1 VVVGAGLA
9 GLSAALRLAGAG
21 REVTV
26 VERADA
32 PGGRCG
38 LLARDGYAFDTGPA
52 VLTMPGL
59 LADAL
64 GAVGEDLD
72 DWLDLVA
79 LDPLYLAHFPDG
91 STLNVRADVG
101 EMAEEIGRVCGARE
115 AAGYRRY
122 VGFVSELYR
131 TEMADFIDRNLDG
144 VGDLFTANLV
154 RIAGLGGFRRLSSK
168 VAQYLHDPRTQR
180 VLSFQSMYAGL
191 SPFDAL
197 ALYAVISY
205 MDTVGGV
212 FFPRGG
218 MHAVP
223 RALAAAGEKHGVSF
237 RYGTPV
243 ERVIV
248 EGGRA
253 RGIVTSAGERVSAD
267 AVVVTADLP
276 VAYRQLLPAGSAPR
290 RLARQRYSP
299 SCFLLL
305 AGSRARYAGIAHHN
319 LHFGRA
325 WRRTFSE
332 LIDRG
337 DLMSDPSLFVT
348 NPSRT
353 DPGLAPPGRESYYVL
368 APVPNLDAP
377 LDWETLGPRYR
388 DECLARLEGLGY
400 IGFADS
406 LDVVDVTTPADWAAR
421 GMERGAPFAAA
432 HTFAQTGPF
441 RARNLPRGIDG
452 LVFAGSGTVPGVGV
466 PMVLVSG
473 RLAAE
478 RIVGTGGQSK

>member
-1 VVVGAGLA
+1 
-9 GLSAALRLAGAG
+9 
-21 REVTV
+21 
-26 VERADA
+26 
-32 PGGRCG
+32 
-38 LLARDGYAFDTGPA
+38 
-52 VLTMPGL
+52 
-59 LADAL
+59 
-64 GAVGEDLD
+64 
-72 DWLDLVA
+72 
-79 LDPLYLAHFPDG
+79 
-91 STLNVRADVG
+91 
-101 EMAEEIGRVCGARE
+101 
-115 AAGYRRY
+115 
-122 VGFVSELYR
+122 
-131 TEMADFIDRNLDG
+131 
-144 VGDLFTANLV
+144 
-154 RIAGLGGFRRLSSK
+154 
-168 VAQYLHDPRTQR
+168 
-180 VLSFQSMYAGL
+180 
-191 SPFDAL
+191 
-197 ALYAVISY
+197 
-205 MDTVGGV
+205 
-212 FFPRGG
+212 
-218 MHAVP
+218 
-223 RALAAAGEKHGVSF
+223 
-237 RYGTPV
+237 V

>member
-1 VVVGAGLA
+1 MVGAGLA

-38 LLARDGYAFDTGPA
+38 LLSVGGYSFDTGPS

-59 LADAL
+59 VADAFA
-64 GAVGEDLD
+64 AVGEDMD

-79 LDPLYLAHFPDG
+79 LDPLYRAHFPDG
-91 STLNVRADVG
+91 TTLDLRADP
-101 EMAEEIGRVCGARE
+101 ADTADEIGRLCGARE
-115 AAGYRRY
+115 AAGYLRY
-122 VGFVSELYR
+122 LDFSSAMYR
-131 TEMADFIDRNLDG
+131 AEMADFIDRNLDG
-144 VGDLFTANLV
+144 VGDLVTANLV
-154 RIAGLGGFRRLSSK
+154 RVAALGGFRRLSR
-168 VAQYLHDPRTQR
+168 VVGGYVRDPRLRR
-180 VLSFQSMYAGL
+180 VLSFPAMYAGV
-191 SPFDAL
+191 SPFQAL
-197 ALYAVISY
+197 AIYAVISY

-218 MHAVP
+218 MHALP
-223 RALAAAGEKHGVSF
+223 RALAAAADKHGVAF
-237 RYGTPV
+237 RYATDV
-243 ERVIV
+243 TRVVV

-253 RGIVTSAGERVSAD
+253 RGVETSTGERLTAD

-276 VAYRQLLPAGSAPR
+276 VAYRELLPAGSAPR

-305 AGSRARYAGIAHHN
+305 AGSSSHYSGIAHHN
-319 LHFGRA
+319 LHFGRS
-325 WRRTFSE
+325 WRGTFSE

-337 DLMSDPSLFVT
+337 ELMSDPSVFVT
-348 NPSRT
+348 NPTRS
-353 DPGLAPPGRESYYVL
+353 DPSLAPPDRESYYVL
-368 APVPNLDAP
+368 APVPTLDSS
-377 LDWETLGPRYR
+377 LDWAVLAPRYR
-388 DECLARLEGLGY
+388 DECLARLEAFGY
-400 IGFADS
+400 VEFAAGIEV
-406 LDVVDVTTPADWAAR
+406 LDVTTPADWQAR

-441 RARNLPRGIDG
+441 RARNMASGIEG

-478 RIVGTGGQSK
+478 RIVGSAAQSR